1 MSFKYQK
8 LRDRDRTYIKEKVKS
23 RDKYTCSEIPYDP
36 DEMTASNYI
45 SICANNTSVTKLD
58 TCMIVGGQSGFL
70 FRDSKPH
77 GRHWIFFQNQSGET
91 RHL

>member
-1 MSFKYQK
+1 MGEIKFS
-8 LRDRDRTYIKEKVKS
+8 YILQLTRETS
-23 RDKYTCSEIPYDP
+23 
-36 DEMTASNYI
+36 SNYI

-70 FRDSKPH
+70 FRDSKPL
-77 GRHWIFFQNQSGET
+77 GRHWIFIQNQSGET